1 MKNILNT
8 GKKGFT
14 LIEILVVIGIIAV
27 LSGAL
32 MAGFGHVTK
41 SAQRARATEAVSQSA
56 QALAILRQLNDN
68 RWPPVLSSYGG
79 TDGSGKGMVEAV
91 AREFAKQAKEMNRP
105 PLLGIA
111 VDSDGKPI
119 GISRFGVVDPWAEA
133 VLKGNKEASIG
144 SKVPSG
150 GTVQDH
156 IIYFAVD
163 TDHDGITT
171 ASVGGQQV
179 NVRAEAIAWCAG
191 ADGKIAPYSQRG
203 RSDDIYSWDKA
214 KEKR

>member
-1 MKNILNT
+1 MNKKNR
-8 GKKGFT
+8 GFT
-14 LIEILVVIGIIAV
+14 LIEMLVVIGIIAV

-32 MAGFGHVTK
+32 MIGFGRVTR
-41 SAQRARATEAVSQSA
+41 SAQRAKAAELVSQAA
-56 QALAILRQLNDN
+56 QALVIARQKNDN
-68 RWPPVLSSYGG
+68 VWPSVLNGASGG
-79 TDGSGKGMVEAV
+79 GDGAGMGMLVGV
-91 AREFAKQAKEMNRP
+91 AEKFAEYKLLSVACRNWAKE
-105 PLLGIA
+105 
-111 VDSDGKPI
+111 DYTPI
-119 GISRFGVVDPWAEA
+119 GVSRVGVVDPWAEA
-133 VLKGNKEASIG
+133 VLKRDSEANVG

-163 TDHDGITT
+163 GDGDGITT

-214 KEKR
+214 KEKNK